1 MISNEFNVFLAF
13 VLIGIIIS
21 FIFDFF
27 RILRCVYKTPDFVTI
42 LEDIA
47 FWLISGIILLLG
59 IFVLNDGNIRG
70 YLFIGLFSGVCL
82 YIVFI
87 SKNIINIGT
96 KILNLFNKSV
106 LIPICK
112 VINFLIQMFYNMIK
126 VFTKLFKKIKNDFF
140 LVKKIKKVKDL

>member
-1 MISNEFNVFLAF
+1 MISNEFSVFLAF

-70 YLFIGLFSGVCL
+70 YLFIGLFSGV
-82 YIVFI
+82 FI

>member
-1 MISNEFNVFLAF
+1 MISNEFSVFLAF

-112 VINFLIQMFYNMIK
+112 VMHFIIQMFYNMIK
-126 VFTKLFKKIKNDFF
+126 VLIKLLKKIKNDFF
-140 LVKKIKKVKDL
+140 HIKKLKKVKDL

>member
-1 MISNEFNVFLAF
+1 MISNEFSVFLAF

>member
-1 MISNEFNVFLAF
+1 MISNEFSVFLAF

-140 LVKKIKKVKDL
+140 LVKK